1 MEGSMNTRVQ
11 KWGNSQGLRF
21 SKGVLEQAAIAVGDE
36 VSVSARRGQI
46 VVTPTV
52 RVRGKYQLK
61 DLLSRMPKQS
71 APREV
76 EWGKPEGR
84 EVW

>member
-1 MEGSMNTRVQ
+1 MNTRVQ

-21 SKGVLEQAAIAVGDE
+21 PKDLLVQAAISVGDE

-46 VVTPTV
+46 VVKPAV
-52 RVRGKYQLK
+52 RVRGKYRLRE
-61 DLLSRMPKQS
+61 LLSRMPKQS
-71 APREV
+71 APQEV
-76 EWGKPEGR
+76 EWGKTEGR